1 MHLAV
6 AVRAAFVAIF
16 LVLAPVA
23 SADQHPWPE
32 APVIQ
37 TQLYFGLRT
46 ADGEGVSEQAWT
58 RFLAEIVTPR
68 FPDGLTVLNA
78 YGQSRRGAPQPDDM
92 LAETTKLLIIVHP
105 NTAEAQV
112 AIGEI
117 KAGYSERFRQN
128 GVFHVDFPARI
139 GALGK

>member
-1 MHLAV
+1 MHLAI
-6 AVRAAFVAIF
+6 AVRAAFIVIF
-16 LVLAPVA
+16 LLLAPVVS

-32 APVIQ
+32 ASVLQ
-37 TQLYFGLRT
+37 TQLYFGQRS

-68 FPDGLTVLNA
+68 FPDGLTILDA
-78 YGQSRRGAPQPDDM
+78 YGQSHASGNLQPDDVR
-92 LAETTKLLIIVHP
+92 AGATKLLIIVHP

-117 KAGYSERFRQN
+117 KAGYRQRFHEI

-139 GALGK
+139 GD

>member
-6 AVRAAFVAIF
+6 TVRAALVAMF
-16 LVLAPVA
+16 LMLAPAVA

-32 APVIQ
+32 ASVIQ
-37 TQLYFGLRT
+37 TQLYFGLRS
-46 ADGEGVSEQAWT
+46 ADGEGVSEQAWA

-78 YGQSRRGAPQPDDM
+78 HGQSLRRGAAQPEDV
-92 LAETTKLLIIVHP
+92 LAGTTKLLIIVHP

-117 KAGYSERFRQN
+117 KAGYSERFHQISA
-128 GVFHVDFPARI
+128 FHVDFPARI
-139 GALGK
+139 SD

>member
-1 MHLAV
+1 MHLAI
-6 AVRAAFVAIF
+6 AVRAAFVAIS

-46 ADGEGVSEQAWT
+46 ADGVGISEQAWT
-58 RFLAEIVTPR
+58 RFLADIVTPR
-68 FPDGLTVLNA
+68 FPDGLTVLTA
-78 YGQSRRGAPQPDDM
+78 YGQSRRSATPQADDV
-92 LAETTKLLIIVHP
+92 LAGTTKLLIIVHP

-112 AIGEI
+112 AIDEI

-139 GALGK
+139 GD